1 MTTKYLNQENGKI
14 AYDDAGNGPL
24 VICVP
29 SLGDL
34 RTEYRFLRPLLVE
47 AGFRVV
53 TMDVRGHGETST
65 EWDDFSVKGVGEDI
79 VALICELDA
88 GPAVVVGTSMGGGAA
103 IWSAVEAPD
112 LIRGMILIDPFA
124 DGEGNRFLQLLF
136 SIMFARPWG
145 PSMWLKYYSS
155 LYPTRK
161 PADFAEYSAA
171 LRANLRESGRLEAL
185 MQMLYAS
192 KKASEERIPKVD
204 KPALVLMGSKDPDF
218 KNPEGEAKRVAE
230 ALRGRYVMIE
240 NAGHYPHA
248 EMPEVTAPLMIS
260 FMDSLKKEASTV
272 FTGKAQ
278 NLSHGFHEF
287 TRVFGSNSRKSV

>member
-1 MTTKYLNQENGKI
+1 MKTQYINHQNGQI

-24 VICVP
+24 VVCVP
-29 SLGDL
+29 ALGDL
-34 RTEYRFLRPLLVE
+34 RSEYRFLSPLLVQ
-47 AGFRVV
+47 AGYRVV

-65 EWDDFSVKGVGEDI
+65 EWDDFSVAGIGADI
-79 VALICELDA
+79 LALIHELKS

-103 IWSAVEAPD
+103 IWAAVEAPD
-112 LIRGMILIDPFA
+112 LIRGMILIDPFV
-124 DGEGNRFLQLLF
+124 DGDGNRFLEILF

-161 PADFAEYSAA
+161 PADFAEYSTV
-171 LRANLRESGRLEAL
+171 LSSNLKERGRLEAM

-192 KKASEERIPKVD
+192 KKASGERIPKVD

-218 KNPEGEAKRVAE
+218 KNPEGEAKRVAD

-248 EMPEVTAPLMIS
+248 EMPEVTASLMAA
-260 FMDSLKKEASTV
+260 FLDSLKK
-272 FTGKAQ
+272 G
-278 NLSHGFHEF
+278 
-287 TRVFGSNSRKSV
+287 